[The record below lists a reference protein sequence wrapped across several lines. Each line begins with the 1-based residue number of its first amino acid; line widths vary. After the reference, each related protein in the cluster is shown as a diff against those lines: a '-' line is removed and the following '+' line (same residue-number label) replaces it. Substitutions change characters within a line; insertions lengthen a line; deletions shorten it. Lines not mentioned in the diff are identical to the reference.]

1 VEGDVT
7 EKTAFTPEQWSLLVR
22 LPRWVAS
29 AASASQPDGP
39 LRTAAEREAGLIT
52 IAHARGGAN
61 TFVDGVARQLI
72 DEFDDPDPGAVDFR
86 DKNAGIARVLERAKA
101 ANQLLST
108 VADGVDAAAYRDWLL
123 GVTDVVIR
131 AARSGDVLG
140 FGGEL
145 VTQLEWR
152 FRDQLVQVLAT

>member
-1 VEGDVT
+1 MT

-22 LPRWVAS
+22 LPRWVAA

-39 LRTAAEREAGLIT
+39 LRTAAEREAGLVT
-52 IAHARGGAN
+52 IAHARSTGNA
-61 TFVDGVARQLI
+61 FVEGLARQLI
-72 DEFDDPDPGAVDFR
+72 DEFDNPDPGAIDFR
-86 DKNAGIARVLERAKA
+86 DKNAGVARVLERARA
-101 ANQLLST
+101 ANQLLGT
-108 VADGVDAAAYRDWLL
+108 VADAADAAAYRDWLL

-131 AARSGDVLG
+131 AARSHDLLG

-152 FRDQLVQVLAT
+152 FRDQLVDVFAT